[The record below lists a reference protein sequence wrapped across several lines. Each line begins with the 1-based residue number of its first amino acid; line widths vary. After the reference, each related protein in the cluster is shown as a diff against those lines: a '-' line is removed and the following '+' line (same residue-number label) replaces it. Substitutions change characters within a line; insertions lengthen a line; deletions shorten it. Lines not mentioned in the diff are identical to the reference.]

1 MKKFL
6 CTLMAALLLTA
17 TLAVGFAASAEV
29 LEHKHIVGGVTVTE
43 NEAGDPV
50 ITVGGAEAHRIYPDT
65 WSAYDFDGFHFKLTD
80 MQIPAGNGTPAAFC
94 IEKGIYWWD
103 NGNIPFFTIR
113 RADGKDT
120 FHAFNTEKG
129 GPAAVWLGVTNPVEL
144 TNALTDTLDFY
155 VYKIGEFWYFEINGQ
170 VIPMNK
176 AADGSAQKIEDSL
189 LKGHHFDAK
198 ICAGLGWGLEGQ
210 TYVLKEFGPKKAA
223 PVSVNEQI
231 AALPETVT
239 LADKAAV
246 LACKGAY
253 EALTE
258 TQRAVVVGYDKV
270 TAALARI
277 EELERAASEDDL
289 LVANLMA
296 DIEAIPAKV
305 TAADRDSVLALK
317 ARYEAL
323 NEELQAR
330 ITNYSKVTEALAA
343 IEQAEKDDALVA
355 ALMADIEAIPAKVTA
370 ADKDSVLAL
379 KARYEALNEE
389 LQARITNYS
398 KVTEALAAIEKIEK
412 AEEKPETPPETGA
425 ALPVTAI
432 VLSAAALAAV
442 WMLKERQKVR

>member
-1 MKKFL
+1 MKK
-6 CTLMAALLLTA
+6 LMTALLSLLLVAALSA
-17 TLAVGFAASAEV
+17 GYAVSAEV

-189 LKGHHFDAK
+189 LKGHNFEEKVMLA
-198 ICAGLGWGLEGQ
+198 LGWGIPGQ
-210 TYVLKEFGPKKAA
+210 TYVLKEYGTKKAA

-253 EALTE
+253 EALNE
-258 TQRAVVVGYDKV
+258 AQQAVVVGYDKV
-270 TAALARI
+270 TAALTRI
-277 EELERAASEDDL
+277 EELE
-289 LVANLMA
+289 NLYEENKEAVDRLIA
-296 DIEAIPAKV
+296 DIDAIPSTV
-305 TAADRDSVLALK
+305 TLEDEESILALK

-323 NEELQAR
+323 DDELKA
-330 ITNYSKVTEALAA
+330 TVKNYSKVT
-343 IEQAEKDDALVA
+343 K
-355 ALMADIEAIPAKVTA
+355 
-370 ADKDSVLAL
+370 AL
-379 KARYEALNEE
+379 KAIEALKSPN
-389 LQARITNYS
+389 
-398 KVTEALAAIEKIEK
+398 
-412 AEEKPETPPETGA
+412 TGDA
-425 ALPVTAI
+425 WPVA
-432 VLSAAALAAV
+432 VSAAAVLATASA
-442 WMLKERQKVR
+442 WLVRRKKAAC

>member
-1 MKKFL
+1 MKK
-6 CTLMAALLLTA
+6 LMTALLSLLLVAALSA
-17 TLAVGFAASAEV
+17 GYAVSAEV
-29 LEHKHIVGGVTVTE
+29 LEHKHIIGGVTVTE
-43 NEAGDPV
+43 NEAGDPL

-189 LKGHHFDAK
+189 LKGHNFEEKVMLA
-198 ICAGLGWGLEGQ
+198 LGWGIPGQ
-210 TYVLKEFGPKKAA
+210 TYVLKEYGTKKAA

-270 TAALARI
+270 TAALTRI
-277 EELERAASEDDL
+277 EELE
-289 LVANLMA
+289 NLYEENKEAVDRLIA
-296 DIEAIPAKV
+296 DIDAIPSTV
-305 TAADRDSVLALK
+305 TLEDEEGILALK

-323 NEELQAR
+323 DDELKA
-330 ITNYSKVTEALAA
+330 TVKNYSKVT
-343 IEQAEKDDALVA
+343 K
-355 ALMADIEAIPAKVTA
+355 
-370 ADKDSVLAL
+370 AL
-379 KARYEALNEE
+379 KAIEALKSPN
-389 LQARITNYS
+389 
-398 KVTEALAAIEKIEK
+398 
-412 AEEKPETPPETGA
+412 TGDA
-425 ALPVTAI
+425 WPVA
-432 VLSAAALAAV
+432 VSAAAVLATASA
-442 WMLKERQKVR
+442 WLVRRKKAAC

>member
-1 MKKFL
+1 MKK
-6 CTLMAALLLTA
+6 LMTALLSLLLVAALSA
-17 TLAVGFAASAEV
+17 GYAVSAEV
-29 LEHKHIVGGVTVTE
+29 LEHKHIIGGVTVTE

-189 LKGHHFDAK
+189 LKGHNFEEKVMLA
-198 ICAGLGWGLEGQ
+198 LGWGIPGQ
-210 TYVLKEFGPKKAA
+210 TYVLKEYGTKKAA

-270 TAALARI
+270 TAALTRI
-277 EELERAASEDDL
+277 EELE
-289 LVANLMA
+289 NLYEENKEAVDRLIA
-296 DIEAIPAKV
+296 DIDAIPSTV
-305 TAADRDSVLALK
+305 TLEDEESILALK

-323 NEELQAR
+323 DDELKA
-330 ITNYSKVTEALAA
+330 TVKNYSKVT
-343 IEQAEKDDALVA
+343 K
-355 ALMADIEAIPAKVTA
+355 
-370 ADKDSVLAL
+370 AL
-379 KARYEALNEE
+379 KAIEALKSPN
-389 LQARITNYS
+389 
-398 KVTEALAAIEKIEK
+398 
-412 AEEKPETPPETGA
+412 TGDA
-425 ALPVTAI
+425 WPVA
-432 VLSAAALAAV
+432 VSAAAVLATASA
-442 WMLKERQKVR
+442 WLVRRKKAAC

>member
-1 MKKFL
+1 MKK
-6 CTLMAALLLTA
+6 LMTALLSLLLVAALSA
-17 TLAVGFAASAEV
+17 GYAVSAEV

-43 NEAGDPV
+43 NEAGDPL

-120 FHAFNTEKG
+120 FHAFNTGEKG
-129 GPAAVWLGVTNPVEL
+129 GPDAVWLGVTNPVEL

-189 LKGHHFDAK
+189 LKGHNFEEKVMLA
-198 ICAGLGWGLEGQ
+198 LGWGIPGQ
-210 TYVLKEFGPKKAA
+210 TYVLKEYGTKKAA
-223 PVSVNEQI
+223 PVSVNGQI

-270 TAALARI
+270 TAALTRI
-277 EELERAASEDDL
+277 EELE
-289 LVANLMA
+289 NLYEENKEAVDRLIA
-296 DIEAIPAKV
+296 DIDAIPSTV
-305 TAADRDSVLALK
+305 TLEDEESILALK

-323 NEELQAR
+323 DDELKA
-330 ITNYSKVTEALAA
+330 TVKNYSKVT
-343 IEQAEKDDALVA
+343 K
-355 ALMADIEAIPAKVTA
+355 
-370 ADKDSVLAL
+370 AL
-379 KARYEALNEE
+379 KAIEALKSPN
-389 LQARITNYS
+389 
-398 KVTEALAAIEKIEK
+398 
-412 AEEKPETPPETGA
+412 TGDA
-425 ALPVTAI
+425 WPVA
-432 VLSAAALAAV
+432 VSAAAVLATASA
-442 WMLKERQKVR
+442 WLVRRKKAAC

>member
-1 MKKFL
+1 MKK
-6 CTLMAALLLTA
+6 LMTALLSLLLVAALSA
-17 TLAVGFAASAEV
+17 GYAVSAEV
-29 LEHKHIVGGVTVTE
+29 LEHKHIIGGVTVTE
-43 NEAGDPV
+43 NEAGDPL

-94 IEKGIYWWD
+94 IEKGICWWD

-120 FHAFNTEKG
+120 FHAFNTETG

-189 LKGHHFDAK
+189 LKGHNFEEKVMLA
-198 ICAGLGWGLEGQ
+198 LGWGIPGQ
-210 TYVLKEFGPKKAA
+210 TYVLKEYGTKKAA

-270 TAALARI
+270 TAALTRI
-277 EELERAASEDDL
+277 EELE
-289 LVANLMA
+289 NLYEENKEAVDRLIA
-296 DIEAIPAKV
+296 DIDAIPSTV
-305 TAADRDSVLALK
+305 TLEDEESILALK

-323 NEELQAR
+323 DDELKA
-330 ITNYSKVTEALAA
+330 TVKNYSKVT
-343 IEQAEKDDALVA
+343 K
-355 ALMADIEAIPAKVTA
+355 
-370 ADKDSVLAL
+370 AL
-379 KARYEALNEE
+379 KAIEALKSPN
-389 LQARITNYS
+389 
-398 KVTEALAAIEKIEK
+398 
-412 AEEKPETPPETGA
+412 TGDA
-425 ALPVTAI
+425 WPVA
-432 VLSAAALAAV
+432 VSAAAVLATASA
-442 WMLKERQKVR
+442 WLVRRKKAAC

>member
-1 MKKFL
+1 MKK
-6 CTLMAALLLTA
+6 LMTALLSLLLVAALSA
-17 TLAVGFAASAEV
+17 GYAVSAEV
-29 LEHKHIVGGVTVTE
+29 LEHKHIIGGVTVTE

-189 LKGHHFDAK
+189 LKGHNFEEKVMLA
-198 ICAGLGWGLEGQ
+198 LGWGIPGQ
-210 TYVLKEFGPKKAA
+210 TYVLKEYGTKKAA

-296 DIEAIPAKV
+296 DI
-305 TAADRDSVLALK
+305 D
-317 ARYEAL
+317 
-323 NEELQAR
+323 
-330 ITNYSKVTEALAA
+330 
-343 IEQAEKDDALVA
+343 
-355 ALMADIEAIPAKVTA
+355 AIPAKVTA

-432 VLSAAALAAV
+432 VLSAAALAVV

>member
-343 IEQAEKDDALVA
+343 IE
-355 ALMADIEAIPAKVTA
+355 
-370 ADKDSVLAL
+370 
-379 KARYEALNEE
+379 
-389 LQARITNYS
+389 
-398 KVTEALAAIEKIEK
+398 KIEK

>member
-189 LKGHHFDAK
+189 LKGHNFEEKVMLA
-198 ICAGLGWGLEGQ
+198 LGWGIPGQ
-210 TYVLKEFGPKKAA
+210 TYVLKEYGTKKAA

-258 TQRAVVVGYDKV
+258 TQRAVVVRYDKV

-289 LVANLMA
+289 LVAN
-296 DIEAIPAKV
+296 
-305 TAADRDSVLALK
+305 
-317 ARYEAL
+317 
-323 NEELQAR
+323 
-330 ITNYSKVTEALAA
+330 
-343 IEQAEKDDALVA
+343 
-355 ALMADIEAIPAKVTA
+355 LMADIEAIPAKVTA

>member
-1 MKKFL
+1 MKKYL

-43 NEAGDPV
+43 NEAGDPL

-189 LKGHHFDAK
+189 LKGHNFEEKVMLA
-198 ICAGLGWGLEGQ
+198 LGWGIPGQ
-210 TYVLKEFGPKKAA
+210 TYVLKEYGTKKAA

-305 TAADRDSVLALK
+305 TAAD
-317 ARYEAL
+317 
-323 NEELQAR
+323 
-330 ITNYSKVTEALAA
+330 
-343 IEQAEKDDALVA
+343 
-355 ALMADIEAIPAKVTA
+355 
-370 ADKDSVLAL
+370 KDSVLAL

-398 KVTEALAAIEKIEK
+398 KVTEALAVIEKIEK

-425 ALPVTAI
+425 ALPMTAI

-442 WMLKERQKVR
+442 WMLKERAEGTVMSGRSEQ

>member
-1 MKKFL
+1 MKK
-6 CTLMAALLLTA
+6 LMTALLSLLLVAALSA
-17 TLAVGFAASAEV
+17 GYAVSAEV

-43 NEAGDPV
+43 NEAGDPL

-129 GPAAVWLGVTNPVEL
+129 SPAAVWLGVTNPVEL

-189 LKGHHFDAK
+189 LKGHNFEEKVMLA
-198 ICAGLGWGLEGQ
+198 LGWGIPGQ
-210 TYVLKEFGPKKAA
+210 TYVLKEYGTKKAA

-270 TAALARI
+270 TAALTRI
-277 EELERAASEDDL
+277 EELE
-289 LVANLMA
+289 NLYEENKEAVDRLIA
-296 DIEAIPAKV
+296 DIDAIPSTV
-305 TAADRDSVLALK
+305 TLEDEESILALK

-323 NEELQAR
+323 DDELKA
-330 ITNYSKVTEALAA
+330 TVKNYSKVT
-343 IEQAEKDDALVA
+343 K
-355 ALMADIEAIPAKVTA
+355 
-370 ADKDSVLAL
+370 AL
-379 KARYEALNEE
+379 KAIEALKSPN
-389 LQARITNYS
+389 
-398 KVTEALAAIEKIEK
+398 
-412 AEEKPETPPETGA
+412 TGDA
-425 ALPVTAI
+425 WPVA
-432 VLSAAALAAV
+432 VSAAAVLATASA
-442 WMLKERQKVR
+442 WLVRRKKAAC

>member
-1 MKKFL
+1 MKK
-6 CTLMAALLLTA
+6 LMTALLSLLLVAALSA
-17 TLAVGFAASAEV
+17 GYAVSAEV

-129 GPAAVWLGVTNPVEL
+129 SPAAVWLGVTNPVEL

-189 LKGHHFDAK
+189 LKGHNFEEKVMLA
-198 ICAGLGWGLEGQ
+198 LGWGIPGQ
-210 TYVLKEFGPKKAA
+210 TYVLKEYGTKKAA

-270 TAALARI
+270 TAALTRI
-277 EELERAASEDDL
+277 EELE
-289 LVANLMA
+289 NLYEENKEAVDRLIA
-296 DIEAIPAKV
+296 DIDAIPSTV
-305 TAADRDSVLALK
+305 TLEDEESILALK

-323 NEELQAR
+323 DDELKA
-330 ITNYSKVTEALAA
+330 TVKNYSKVT
-343 IEQAEKDDALVA
+343 K
-355 ALMADIEAIPAKVTA
+355 
-370 ADKDSVLAL
+370 AL
-379 KARYEALNEE
+379 KAIEALKSPN
-389 LQARITNYS
+389 
-398 KVTEALAAIEKIEK
+398 
-412 AEEKPETPPETGA
+412 TGDA
-425 ALPVTAI
+425 WPVA
-432 VLSAAALAAV
+432 VSAAAVLATASA
-442 WMLKERQKVR
+442 WLVRRKKAAC

>member
-94 IEKGIYWWD
+94 IEKGICWWD

-120 FHAFNTEKG
+120 FHAFNTETG

-189 LKGHHFDAK
+189 LKGHNFEEKVMLA
-198 ICAGLGWGLEGQ
+198 LGWGIPGQ
-210 TYVLKEFGPKKAA
+210 TYVLKEYGTKKAA

-296 DIEAIPAKV
+296 DI
-305 TAADRDSVLALK
+305 D
-317 ARYEAL
+317 
-323 NEELQAR
+323 
-330 ITNYSKVTEALAA
+330 
-343 IEQAEKDDALVA
+343 
-355 ALMADIEAIPAKVTA
+355 AIPAKVTA

-432 VLSAAALAAV
+432 VLSAAALAVV

>member
-1 MKKFL
+1 MKK
-6 CTLMAALLLTA
+6 LMTALLSLLLVAALSA
-17 TLAVGFAASAEV
+17 GYAVSAEV
-29 LEHKHIVGGVTVTE
+29 LEHKHIIGGVTVTE

-189 LKGHHFDAK
+189 LKGHNFEEKVMLA
-198 ICAGLGWGLEGQ
+198 LGWGIPGQ
-210 TYVLKEFGPKKAA
+210 TYVLKEYGTKKAA

-270 TAALARI
+270 TAALTRI
-277 EELERAASEDDL
+277 EELE
-289 LVANLMA
+289 NLYEENKEAVDRLIA
-296 DIEAIPAKV
+296 DIDAIPSTV
-305 TAADRDSVLALK
+305 TLEDEEGILALK

-323 NEELQAR
+323 DDELKA
-330 ITNYSKVTEALAA
+330 TVKNYSKVT
-343 IEQAEKDDALVA
+343 K
-355 ALMADIEAIPAKVTA
+355 
-370 ADKDSVLAL
+370 AL
-379 KARYEALNEE
+379 KAIEALKSPN
-389 LQARITNYS
+389 
-398 KVTEALAAIEKIEK
+398 
-412 AEEKPETPPETGA
+412 TGDA
-425 ALPVTAI
+425 WPVA
-432 VLSAAALAAV
+432 VSAAAVLATASA
-442 WMLKERQKVR
+442 WLVRRKKAAC

>member
-1 MKKFL
+1 MKK
-6 CTLMAALLLTA
+6 LMTALLSLLLVAALSA
-17 TLAVGFAASAEV
+17 GYAVSAEV

-189 LKGHHFDAK
+189 LKGHNFEEKVMLA
-198 ICAGLGWGLEGQ
+198 LGWGIPGQ
-210 TYVLKEFGPKKAA
+210 TYVLKEYGTKKAA

-270 TAALARI
+270 TAALTRI
-277 EELERAASEDDL
+277 EELE
-289 LVANLMA
+289 NLYEENKEAVDRLIA
-296 DIEAIPAKV
+296 DIDAIPSTV
-305 TAADRDSVLALK
+305 TLEDEESILALK

-323 NEELQAR
+323 DDELKA
-330 ITNYSKVTEALAA
+330 TVKNYSKVT
-343 IEQAEKDDALVA
+343 K
-355 ALMADIEAIPAKVTA
+355 
-370 ADKDSVLAL
+370 AL
-379 KARYEALNEE
+379 KAIEALKSPN
-389 LQARITNYS
+389 
-398 KVTEALAAIEKIEK
+398 
-412 AEEKPETPPETGA
+412 TGDA
-425 ALPVTAI
+425 WPVA
-432 VLSAAALAAV
+432 VSAAAVLATASA
-442 WMLKERQKVR
+442 WLVRRKKAAC

>member
-1 MKKFL
+1 MKK
-6 CTLMAALLLTA
+6 LMTALLSLLLVAALSA
-17 TLAVGFAASAEV
+17 GYAVSAEV
-29 LEHKHIVGGVTVTE
+29 LEHKHIIGGVTVTE
-43 NEAGDPV
+43 NEAGDPL

-189 LKGHHFDAK
+189 LKGHNFEEKVMLA
-198 ICAGLGWGLEGQ
+198 LGWGIPGQ
-210 TYVLKEFGPKKAA
+210 TYVLKEYGTKKAA

-270 TAALARI
+270 TAALTRI
-277 EELERAASEDDL
+277 EELE
-289 LVANLMA
+289 NLYEENKEAVDRLIA
-296 DIEAIPAKV
+296 DIDAIPSTV
-305 TAADRDSVLALK
+305 TLEDEESILALK

-323 NEELQAR
+323 DDELKA
-330 ITNYSKVTEALAA
+330 TVKNYSKVT
-343 IEQAEKDDALVA
+343 K
-355 ALMADIEAIPAKVTA
+355 
-370 ADKDSVLAL
+370 AL
-379 KARYEALNEE
+379 KAIEALKSPN
-389 LQARITNYS
+389 
-398 KVTEALAAIEKIEK
+398 
-412 AEEKPETPPETGA
+412 TGDA
-425 ALPVTAI
+425 WPVA
-432 VLSAAALAAV
+432 VSAAAVLATASA
-442 WMLKERQKVR
+442 WLVRRKKAAC

>member
-1 MKKFL
+1 MKK
-6 CTLMAALLLTA
+6 LMTALLSLLLVAALSA
-17 TLAVGFAASAEV
+17 GYAVSAEV

-43 NEAGDPV
+43 NEAGDPL

-120 FHAFNTEKG
+120 FHAFNTGEKG
-129 GPAAVWLGVTNPVEL
+129 GPDAVWLGVTNPVEL

-189 LKGHHFDAK
+189 LKGHNFEEKVMLA
-198 ICAGLGWGLEGQ
+198 LGWGIPGQ
-210 TYVLKEFGPKKAA
+210 TYVLKEYGTKKAA

-270 TAALARI
+270 TAALTRI
-277 EELERAASEDDL
+277 EELE
-289 LVANLMA
+289 NLYEENKEAVDRLIA
-296 DIEAIPAKV
+296 DIDAIPSTV
-305 TAADRDSVLALK
+305 TLEDEESILALK

-323 NEELQAR
+323 DDELKA
-330 ITNYSKVTEALAA
+330 TVKNYSKVT
-343 IEQAEKDDALVA
+343 K
-355 ALMADIEAIPAKVTA
+355 
-370 ADKDSVLAL
+370 AL
-379 KARYEALNEE
+379 KAIEALKSPN
-389 LQARITNYS
+389 
-398 KVTEALAAIEKIEK
+398 
-412 AEEKPETPPETGA
+412 TGDA
-425 ALPVTAI
+425 WPVA
-432 VLSAAALAAV
+432 VSAAAVLATASA
-442 WMLKERQKVR
+442 WLVRRKKAAC